1 VPKENISFLKNDAI
15 RNSVDSA
22 VRQMQKISGF
32 EQVQFIILYGSAIE
46 GRMNRESDIDL
57 CVYYDGVPGD
67 ASQFRHRVLSEL
79 SGTRYD
85 VQIFQQLPLYVRVEV
100 IRGLPVFVRNTRFL
114 YERATD
120 TLRDFGDFKHRL
132 YDYTGQ
138 VLIQ

>member
-1 VPKENISFLKNDAI
+1 MNDTI

-22 VRQMQKISGF
+22 VRQIQKISGF

-46 GRMNRESDIDL
+46 RRMNRESDIDL
-57 CVYYDGVPGD
+57 CVYYDGIPGD
-67 ASQFRHRVLSEL
+67 AARFRHKVLSEL

-138 VLIQ
+138 AMIR